1 MKNIEETIDFLNGK
15 EINIKHPYA
24 DFTFI
29 FNKHVMC
36 GGTLYLSAWGLKGK
50 VSFDGDKWF
59 DVDSLKPNEEFYVE
73 YFYETIVNDFGW
85 VYQDIYATLDV
96 IMLGSILRKFKII
109 SISNKPKPTDLE
121 LDCDMV
127 EQMDR
132 KLLFIIDEARRKLS
146 EKYNIKGL
154 SISGEHIIIV
164 DLIDNTLP
172 SIDLLEEEI
181 PSEYSEKLFDIE
193 KGINYILN
201 NMGIDR
207 FCVGKIHKQ

>member
-1 MKNIEETIDFLNGK
+1 MKNIVETIDFLDSK
-15 EINIKHPYA
+15 EITIKHPYA
-24 DFTFI
+24 EFTFI
-29 FNKHVMC
+29 LDKPVMC
-36 GGTLYLSAWGLKGK
+36 GGTLYLSSWDLKGK

-59 DVDSLKPNEEFYVE
+59 DVDSLKPNEKFYIE

-85 VYQDIYATLDV
+85 VYQDIYATLDE
-96 IMLGSILRKFKII
+96 IMSNSILRKFKII
-109 SISNKPKPTDLE
+109 SISNKPKPKDLV
-121 LDCDMV
+121 LDCEMV
-127 EQMDR
+127 ERMDR

-146 EKYNIKGL
+146 EKYRIKGL
-154 SISGEHIIIV
+154 SISNEHIIIV

-181 PSEYSEKLFDIE
+181 PIEYSKKLFDIE
-193 KGINYILN
+193 EGINYILN